1 MNAGNNI
8 VRAVS
13 PPILAVLVLVVSAG
27 FGPALLAQNAAAPS
41 VPVAPAAAVA
51 PAAPPDLQSCL
62 SETGDYV
69 THGKTVSYVI
79 GLTNTCDQRLKCMI
93 DANVTGAK
101 GTSLGHK
108 VLTLGAKSSGAAAT
122 QTFTMRVKAA
132 GGTVQVSRDCKV
144 F

>member
-1 MNAGNNI
+1 MNAGSDI
-8 VRAVS
+8 LRVVS
-13 PPILAVLVLVVSAG
+13 RPGLAVLALVVSAS
-27 FGPALLAQNAAAPS
+27 FGRPLLAQNAA
-41 VPVAPAAAVA
+41 APAAAVA

-79 GLTNTCDQRLKCMI
+79 GITNTCDQRLKCTI

-101 GTSLGHK
+101 GSSLGHK
-108 VLTLGAKSSGAAAT
+108 VLTLGAKSSGVAT
-122 QTFTMRVKAA
+122 TRTFTMRVKAA

>member
-1 MNAGNNI
+1 
-8 VRAVS
+8 
-13 PPILAVLVLVVSAG
+13 
-27 FGPALLAQNAAAPS
+27 
-41 VPVAPAAAVA
+41 
-51 PAAPPDLQSCL
+51 
-62 SETGDYV
+62 
-69 THGKTVSYVI
+69 
-79 GLTNTCDQRLKCMI
+79 MI

-108 VLTLGAKSSGAAAT
+108 GLTLGAKSSGAAAT